1 MAHPGMSS
9 PWVSLA
15 RALSKLG
22 FCSRKLGRE
31 LIVSGRVRVNG
42 ELCRDP
48 DCRVNLRQHR
58 IEVDSHSV
66 QPAHKVYLM
75 LNKPRGLV
83 TTASDE
89 QGRPT
94 VFECLKNAG
103 LPALSPVG
111 RLDKASEGLLL
122 FTNDT
127 AWAAH
132 ITDPHPGLEKLYH
145 VQLDRIADPDLIQRM
160 ERGVSFEGE
169 LLRLKRAA
177 VLRHGSRNSWLQ
189 IVLTEGK
196 NRHIR
201 RLLAAFG
208 IETLRLVRIKIGSLE
223 LGDLPKGS
231 FRHLT
236 NKEIQELGNPG
247 SAGVASQ

>member
-1 MAHPGMSS
+1 MSS
-9 PWVSLA
+9 LWVSLA

-31 LIVSGRVRVNG
+31 LILSGRVRVNG

-48 DCRVNLRQHR
+48 ECRVNLQQHR
-58 IEVDSHSV
+58 IEVDSRSV

-83 TTASDE
+83 TTAADE

-94 VFECLKNAG
+94 VFECLKNSG
-103 LPALSPVG
+103 LPPLSPVG

-132 ITDPHPGLEKLYH
+132 ITDPQSGLEKLYH
-145 VQLDRIADPDLIQRM
+145 VQMNRIADPELLHAM
-160 ERGVSFEGE
+160 ERGVNSEGE
-169 LLRLKRAA
+169 FLRIKRVA
-177 VLRHGSRNSWLQ
+177 VLRHGLRNSWLE
-189 IVLTEGK
+189 IVLTQGK

-208 IETLRLVRIKIGSLE
+208 VETLRLVRITIGSLQ
-223 LGDLPKGS
+223 LGSLPNGS

-236 NKEIQELGNPG
+236 SEEIQELGK
-247 SAGVASQ
+247 

>member
-1 MAHPGMSS
+1 MSS

-31 LIVSGRVRVNG
+31 LILARRVRVNG
-42 ELCRDP
+42 QLCSDP
-48 DCRVNLRQHR
+48 ERRVNLRQHR

-66 QPAHKVYLM
+66 QPLHKVYLM

-89 QGRPT
+89 KGRPT

-132 ITDPHPGLEKLYH
+132 ITDPHSGLEKVYH
-145 VQLDRIADPDLIQRM
+145 VQLERIADPELIHRI
-160 ERGVSFEGE
+160 ERGVNFGADF
-169 LLRLKRAA
+169 LRVKTTA
-177 VLRHGSRNSWLQ
+177 VLRHGSRNSWLE

-208 IETLRLVRIKIGSLE
+208 IETLRLVRIKIGSLQ
-223 LGDLPKGS
+223 LGALPKGA

-236 NKEIQELGNPG
+236 SKEVQELGKPG
-247 SAGVASQ
+247 SAGVSPASFL